1 MQKRLANLIS
11 YVFHPL
17 LMATGL
23 VAILYYFAPSVIQ
36 PISEA
41 SIIPILLMVF
51 ILTYIIPLISIG
63 MLKLTS
69 SISSFKLSNRKERLM
84 PFFFVTIYYAL
95 TTYLFANKVVLGR
108 TLIIIFL
115 AITAIIFLVA
125 VITIFYKI
133 SAHSAGAW
141 GLVGFLLGLY
151 FKYPDNHLYYPIMAF
166 IVLAGIIN
174 SSRLYLNEHDLEE
187 TFWGSI
193 LGFSISFGAIYL
205 LT

>member
-1 MQKRLANLIS
+1 MQKGLANLIS

-23 VAILYYFAPSVIQ
+23 VAILYFFAPSVIQ
-36 PISEA
+36 PISEK
-41 SIIPILLMVF
+41 SIIPILLMIF

-69 SISSFKLSNRKERLM
+69 SISSFRLSNRKERTM
-84 PFFFVTIYYAL
+84 PFFFVSIYYAL

-108 TLIIIFL
+108 TVVVIFL
-115 AITAIIFLVA
+115 AITAVIFLVA
-125 VITIFYKI
+125 LITIFYKI

-141 GLVGFLLGLY
+141 GVVGFLLGLY
-151 FKYPDNHLYYPIMAF
+151 FKYPDNHLYYPILATV
-166 IVLAGIIN
+166 VLAGVIN
-174 SSRLYLNEHDLEE
+174 SSRLLLNEHDLKEV
-187 TFWGSI
+187 FWGSV
-193 LGFSISFGAIYL
+193 LGISVSFGSIYL

>member
-1 MQKRLANLIS
+1 VQKIFANFIS

-23 VAILYYFAPSVIQ
+23 MAILYFFAPSVIQ

-41 SIIPILLMVF
+41 SIKPILLMVF

-69 SISSFKLSNRKERLM
+69 SISNLKLSNRRERLM
-84 PFFFVTIYYAL
+84 PFFFITVYYGL
-95 TTYLFANKVVLGR
+95 TTYLFANKVVLGH
-108 TLIIIFL
+108 TLLVIF
-115 AITAIIFLVA
+115 ASITAVIFFVTI
-125 VITIFYKI
+125 ITIVFKI

-141 GLVGFLLGLY
+141 GMVGIMMALH
-151 FKYPDNHLYYPIMAF
+151 FKYPDSQLFYPI
-166 IVLAGIIN
+166 IAGIVIAGVIN
-174 SSRLYLNEHDLEE
+174 SSRLYLGEHNLKEIG
-187 TFWGSI
+187 FGSL
-193 LGFSISFGAIYL
+193 LGFIISFGTVFT

>member
-23 VAILYYFAPSVIQ
+23 VAILYFFAPSVIQ
-36 PISEA
+36 PISPE
-41 SIIPILLMVF
+41 SIVPILLMVF

-63 MLKLTS
+63 MLKITS
-69 SISSFKLSNRKERLM
+69 SISSLKLSNRKERLM
-84 PFFFVTIYYAL
+84 PFFFVTIYYGL
-95 TTYLFANKVVLGR
+95 TAYLFANKVVLGR
-108 TLIIIFL
+108 TLIIVFF
-115 AITAIIFLVA
+115 AITAIIFVVA
-125 VITIFYKI
+125 VVTIFYKI

-141 GLVGFLLGLY
+141 GVVGFMIGLY
-151 FKYPDNHLYYPIMAF
+151 FKYPDSYLYYPIIGA

-174 SSRLYLNEHDLEE
+174 SSRLLLNEHSLTEI
-187 TFWGSI
+187 FWGSL
-193 LGFSISFGAIYL
+193 LGVSVSFGSIYL

>member
-23 VAILYYFAPSVIQ
+23 VAILYFFAPSVIQ
-36 PISEA
+36 PISAE

-63 MLKLTS
+63 MLKITS
-69 SISSFKLSNRKERLM
+69 SISSLKLSNRKERLM
-84 PFFFVTIYYAL
+84 PFFFVTIYYGL

-108 TLIIIFL
+108 TLIVIFL
-115 AITAIIFLVA
+115 AITSVIFIVA

-141 GLVGFLLGLY
+141 GVVGFLFGLY
-151 FKYPDNHLYYPIMAF
+151 FKYPDNHLFYPILAAIFM
-166 IVLAGIIN
+166 AGIIN
-174 SSRLYLNEHDLEE
+174 SSRLLLNEHSLNEI
-187 TFWGSI
+187 FWGSL
-193 LGFSISFGAIYL
+193 LGIVVSFGSIYL